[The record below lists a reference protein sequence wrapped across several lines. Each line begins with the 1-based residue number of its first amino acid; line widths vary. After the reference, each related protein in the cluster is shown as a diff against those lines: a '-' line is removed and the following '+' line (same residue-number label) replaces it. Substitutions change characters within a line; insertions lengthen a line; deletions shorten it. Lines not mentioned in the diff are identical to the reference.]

1 MNRKYLILALLII
14 SVLVLS
20 SCKQSG
26 AAAGSAPRTPFIGG
40 TAGVSMNFEKDSPP
54 PEVTDDQ
61 SFAFNAIVSLK
72 NEGEYAIDSNDMR
85 VNLVGFDPSDFGKD
99 FESLR
104 DAQPD
109 DILDSKKRDAEG
121 NIIEGTTTFV

>member
-72 NEGEYAIDSNDMR
+72 MKENMQLTATTCAS
-85 VNLVGFDPSDFGKD
+85 
-99 FESLR
+99 
-104 DAQPD
+104 
-109 DILDSKKRDAEG
+109 ILLD
-121 NIIEGTTTFV
+121 

>member
-1 MNRKYLILALLII
+1 MNKRYYVIALLIC
-14 SVLVLS
+14 LVLLVS
-20 SCKQSG
+20 ACKKSG
-26 AAAGSAPRTPFIGG
+26 AAAGAAPRTPFIGG
-40 TAGVSMNFEKDSPP
+40 TAGISMNFEKDSPP
-54 PEVTDDQ
+54 PEVTDDK

-72 NEGEYAIDSNDMR
+72 NEGEYAVDNNDMR

-104 DAQPD
+104 DAQHD

-121 NIIEGTTTFV
+121 